1 MNTQQTYPLSV
12 QQNHDVLMKNKGSIV
27 FSPKREWQF
36 DPEGSFDI
44 WHVVVALLLDTAQSI
59 KSYRDTTKSAGY

>member
-1 MNTQQTYPLSV
+1 
-12 QQNHDVLMKNKGSIV
+12 MKNKGSIV
-27 FSPKREWQF
+27 SSPNKEWQF
-36 DPEGSFDI
+36 DPEGSFGI